1 MMKIRLKEREEAIL
15 STLPITTTFK
25 IPESSFVFMKVDVD
39 GLTVRQKPKSSPGA
53 EPEESDVKVIKVL
66 IPEEKTT
73 VVCVST
79 GKVQFLSIYEN
90 VQIVDL
96 DCEEIAKEKKAKV
109 VAKPEQHGG
118 VRRPDEDSSS

>member
-1 MMKIRLKEREEAIL
+1 MKIRLKEREEAIL

-39 GLTVRQKPKSSPGA
+39 GLTVRPKKRPPQPGLPVEQEEPKP
-53 EPEESDVKVIKVL
+53 IKVL

-90 VQIVDL
+90 VQIVEL
-96 DCEEIAKEKKAKV
+96 ECVEIAKEKKIRECKNIKLGDV
-109 VAKPEQHGG
+109 D
-118 VRRPDEDSSS
+118 VRRSDDSSS